1 MTDTGTLDLPSLRA
15 FFNPDSVA
23 IFGASSNP
31 LKIGGRPINNMKI
44 AGYKGRVLPINPMS
58 PEIQGLK
65 SYASIHDVDG
75 PVDMAI
81 IVVPQEKGLVE
92 PAVQACIEKA

>member
-44 AGYKGRVLPINPMS
+44 AGYKGRVLADQPDVSPNP
-58 PEIQGLK
+58 
-65 SYASIHDVDG
+65 G
-75 PVDMAI
+75 PQVLRLDS
-81 IVVPQEKGLVE
+81 
-92 PAVQACIEKA
+92 